1 MLTDNGDPIT
11 RRFPINLST
20 EERVG
25 LEFTLNYRP
34 LKAWNIN
41 SDFNLYNVTSAGD
54 YTNLTTNVTQNFDF
68 ENTSFFIRLNQK
80 ISLPGKTDLQIN
92 TNYRGP
98 SQNAQTKSKGVFS
111 MNLSASKDLFNERAS
126 LSLNFSDVFNSSISQ
141 RTTILP
147 NFLEQY
153 SEFQWRDPQI
163 RISFVYRFNQKK
175 TRERKGSGTD
185 GGEDYEG

>member
-1 MLTDNGDPIT
+1 MLIACHQVK
-11 RRFPINLST
+11 ST
-20 EERVG
+20 TNDSIYWSKEREVS
-25 LEFTLNYRP
+25 LIVNWSKYSFC
-34 LKAWNIN
+34 
-41 SDFNLYNVTSAGD
+41 NLYVLPVPGGPYN
-54 YTNLTTNVTQNFDF
+54 
-68 ENTSFFIRLNQK
+68 IR
-80 ISLPGKTDLQIN
+80 
-92 TNYRGP
+92 
-98 SQNAQTKSKGVFS
+98 
-111 MNLSASKDLFNERAS
+111 FNERAS

-175 TRERKGSGTD
+175 ERERKGSGTD

>member
-1 MLTDNGDPIT
+1 
-11 RRFPINLST
+11 
-20 EERVG
+20 
-25 LEFTLNYRP
+25 
-34 LKAWNIN
+34 
-41 SDFNLYNVTSAGD
+41 
-54 YTNLTTNVTQNFDF
+54 
-68 ENTSFFIRLNQK
+68 
-80 ISLPGKTDLQIN
+80 
-92 TNYRGP
+92 
-98 SQNAQTKSKGVFS
+98 
-111 MNLSASKDLFNERAS
+111 MNLAASKDLFDESAS

-175 TRERKGSGTD
+175 ERERKGSGTD